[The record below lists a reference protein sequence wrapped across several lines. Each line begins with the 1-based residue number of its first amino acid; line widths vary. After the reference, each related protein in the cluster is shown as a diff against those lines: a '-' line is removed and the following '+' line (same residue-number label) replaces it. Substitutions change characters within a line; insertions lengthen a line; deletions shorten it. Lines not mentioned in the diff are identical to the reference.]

1 MGAHEGKGYQIQ
13 LGDDHSGSGGYN
25 SFYEDLAK
33 ELQQDEDEI
42 EEDAEK
48 LRQKMGGQEKFQE
61 YRDKLEAELGVLYR
75 QRYKGG
81 PEEYDSWFLLNERM

>member
-1 MGAHEGKGYQIQ
+1 M
-13 LGDDHSGSGGYN
+13 
-25 SFYEDLAK
+25 YEDLAK

-75 QRYKGG
+75 QRDKGG
-81 PEEYDSWFLLNERM
+81 PEEYDS